1 MKFPAKINMIFVSAF
16 LVANYTNAQQGAA
29 IGTTNPKPSAAFQ
42 VGERVSS
49 INKGVLIPRIDLSSD
64 PKPIPTPTDGL
75 LVYNKSSGFL
85 AYSNAGTWTDI
96 APVPSGTVIMWGGDV
111 SSLPDGWVLCDGRT
125 YNLEGVSTS
134 GGIPTPDLRGQFI
147 AGYSNAGDYAT
158 LNPVTAGG
166 AFHALTVAEM
176 PSHSHSISSDHRHT
190 VGFSASSHGHDFSVS
205 DAEKST
211 GVIAGASTAPV
222 AGFHYLPVDNPKS
235 TSRVGTTVTVGSSGT
250 GISVGETGSSQAID
264 NRPPYYVLAF
274 IMKL

>member
-1 MKFPAKINMIFVSAF
+1 MKFPAKIVLLFAITVPFTQYAF
-16 LVANYTNAQQGAA
+16 GRQGAA

-49 INKGVLIPRIDLSSD
+49 INKGVLIPRVDLSSD

-85 AYSNAGTWTDI
+85 AYSNAGIWTDI

-111 SSLPDGWVLCDGRT
+111 SSLPDGWVLCDGNT
-125 YNLEGVSTS
+125 YNLQGAVTS
-134 GGIPTPDLRGQFI
+134 GGIPTPNLRSQFV

-190 VGFSASSHGHDFSVS
+190 VGFSASSHDHDFSVS

-235 TSRVGTTVTVGSSGT
+235 TSRVGTTVNVSSSAT
-250 GISVGETGSSQAID
+250 GISVGDTGSSQAID